1 MGLSFYTTRTF
12 EFFPMRVL
20 IIEDEAIVAMDL
32 AYLVRSFGAKE
43 VQVVSS
49 AEEGLT
55 WLKTKK
61 PNLIFMDIKLKGRL
75 DGIEAAKI
83 IQANGPYQL
92 VYITAYNDELILRQ
106 ARQVPHLGII
116 NKPFV
121 TAEISQIFTQLQP

>member
-1 MGLSFYTTRTF
+1 
-12 EFFPMRVL
+12 MRVL

-32 AYLVRSFGAKE
+32 AFLVRSLGAKE
-43 VQVVSS
+43 VQVASS
-49 AEEGLT
+49 AEEGLS
-55 WLKTKK
+55 WLKTKR

-92 VYITAYNDELILRQ
+92 VYITAYNDELILNR

-121 TAEISQIFTQLQP
+121 TAEISQFFTQLRP